1 MEGEGK
7 RSGVSTHS
15 RGEQLEAKRRAVG
28 DAGVHQGA
36 QHESAQ
42 RREHRPVHAY
52 GSRRRHGCARW
63 PPRGRRGYQTKWCIK
78 LNYQKLTA
86 RRNGEAGEF
95 VGGRVVRNSTEG
107 KFPHRASGR
116 DADTSWRRN
125 RRRRRGHV
133 GGMRLHRRSQW
144 RRKAWESGGVEV
156 GIRARRRPPRAARLR
171 RCRRR
176 VEETGSMGWLGYGLD
191 LIGPKSYR

>member
-1 MEGEGK
+1 M
-7 RSGVSTHS
+7 
-15 RGEQLEAKRRAVG
+15 KRRAVG

-42 RREHRPVHAY
+42 RREHRLVHAY
-52 GSRRRHGCARW
+52 GSRRRHGCAHW

-86 RRNGEAGEF
+86 RRKGEAGEF
-95 VGGRVVRNSTEG
+95 IGGRAVRNSIEG

-133 GGMRLHRRSQW
+133 GGMRLGR
-144 RRKAWESGGVEV
+144 SGG
-156 GIRARRRPPRAARLR
+156 GRRGSREGWRWGSELAGGRRGAAPAMSAKGR
-171 RCRRR
+171 R
-176 VEETGSMGWLGYGLD
+176 EETGSMGW
-191 LIGPKSYR
+191 I